1 MPVVIIPSHRGGS
14 GGREFASPVMSR
26 RPHRRCGLQ
35 RDPVGHQAWPASRQ
49 RQKRTSGTLGPRW
62 AVGAEPD
69 QFHRAGPSRLDAR
82 RAPLP
87 DRASQHTDAQDGGRK
102 LLWMLSC
109 DLRDGLRISCPA
121 KEPALRALCA
131 STGSPGP
138 IGVAVRRPL
147 LTETSR
153 ARDAPV
159 VAIGSTWRSSPCVTA
174 RRSLGG

>member
-1 MPVVIIPSHRGGS
+1 MSAPISAFSAARCARKAASRGDDS
-14 GGREFASPVMSR
+14 TSSTR
-26 RPHRRCGLQ
+26 RRAVARSSVACTPH
-35 RDPVGHQAWPASRQ
+35 RQ
-49 RQKRTSGTLGPRW
+49 RQKRTSGTLGPHW
-62 AVGAEPD
+62 ASVPSLTSSTEPGHHD
-69 QFHRAGPSRLDAR
+69 WMRAATRPRI
-82 RAPLP
+82 
-87 DRASQHTDAQDGGRK
+87 QHTDDQDGGRK
-102 LLWMLSC
+102 LLWMLHR
-109 DLRDGLRISCPA
+109 DLRDGPRISCPA